1 MSKSFYRGKPLTMTV
16 RKEQI
21 LVINLGIL
29 PLSSELLWRCQAL
42 FIIRKSMKVFRH
54 LQQKVCHQYRQ
65 LIKTTQG
72 SRFITPIIKL
82 QSRQQR
88 IQPTRSHRRRPRRFY
103 SVSTLLEDNWFR
115 AVWACYPVLNP
126 PASPQTK
133 IVCSISGWTV
143 PLNRIFR

>member
-1 MSKSFYRGKPLTMTV
+1 MSKSLCRSKPLTMTV

-42 FIIRKSMKVFRH
+42 FIIRKSTKDFRH
-54 LQQKVCHQYRQ
+54 KEQKVCHQYRQ
-65 LIKTTQG
+65 SIKTTQG
-72 SRFITPIIKL
+72 SRFTTPIIKW
-82 QSRQQR
+82 QSR
-88 IQPTRSHRRRPRRFY
+88 PTRSHRRRLRRFY
-103 SVSTLLEDNWFR
+103 SVSILPEDNWFR

-133 IVCSISGWTV
+133 IVCSISGWTA
-143 PLNRIFR
+143 PLNRTFR